1 MIPARGRCLDVAFFP
16 KVDRETGVPQEKTEA
31 VVLRGV
37 DYSETS
43 RIVTFLTPARGR
55 IACIGKGARRKNSA
69 LAGVLDTFN
78 RVELVYYWKE
88 GREVHPLAEATLTN
102 GFPALKSSLER
113 SCYAQWP
120 VELTYRVAHE
130 NEPSESLFL
139 ALTEGL
145 AGLSHWP
152 GSARLH
158 ACWQVLRLLAA
169 AGFAPSTRQC
179 VRCSSPVAE
188 GPLGFALEGGVVCG
202 ACPADGVLTQAGHRL
217 LCVLQEAASACPKS
231 FPERPEAAERELFD
245 TLAAYAAY
253 QLESD
258 FKSVRVLKQ
267 VFG

>member
-1 MIPARGRCLDVAFFP
+1 M
-16 KVDRETGVPQEKTEA
+16 PQEKSEA

-37 DYSETS
+37 DFSESS

-55 IACIGKGARRKNSA
+55 IACIGKGARRKNSG

-88 GREVHPLAEATLTN
+88 GRQVHPLAEATLTD
-102 GFPALKSSLER
+102 GFPALRTSLER
-113 SCYAQWP
+113 SCFAQWP
-120 VELTYRVAHE
+120 VELAYRVARE
-130 NEPSESLFL
+130 NEPSESLFH

-145 AGLSHWP
+145 AGLSQWP

-158 ACWQVLRLLAA
+158 ACWQVLRLLDAS
-169 AGFAPSTRQC
+169 GFAPSTEVC
-179 VRCSSPVAE
+179 ARCGGPVAE
-188 GPLGFALEGGVVCG
+188 GRFGFALEGGVTCG
-202 ACPADGVLTQAGHRL
+202 ACPADRALTRAGHHL
-217 LCVLQEAASACPKS
+217 LCGLKEAVSACPAG
-231 FPERPEAAERELFD
+231 FIEQPEAAERELFD

-267 VFG
+267 VFD